1 MSQHLDK
8 KQQERFTSII
18 DELTVDSG
26 VKQTGLTIKGWGNI
40 VYRKDIE
47 RESDIS
53 EIKPE
58 ELEKLEEAVFN
69 PESSNNLIEISIY
82 SPATEEVFR
91 YENGKVNISHRYAN
105 QHRLEEAEE
114 KIEKEVVEEELHR
127 EKEAES
133 IQLLNQQKKIQYQ
146 ADLQAQQQADLQ
158 PDNNIKESSQDN
170 NKQPNNNQTYLD
182 KEFGYV
188 STDYYLKGASS
199 FGGEGA
205 ERITPSSIYMMG
217 EMGVDWNNVI
227 DKLSDK
233 KEATQPAPKIPPE
246 PTSPTHQ
253 EIQNQTIPNQSNMPL
268 SSSPQQQNWANL
280 SLDER
285 LKAIRAEYGISQQPS
300 PGEFQQQHFR
310 DRSR

>member
-1 MSQHLDK
+1 MSQYLNK
-8 KQQERFTSII
+8 EQQERLTRIVDEFT
-18 DELTVDSG
+18 VHSG
-26 VKQTGLTIKGWGNI
+26 VEQAGLTIKMDSNI
-40 VYRKDIE
+40 VFRQDVEGKIDI
-47 RESDIS
+47 DQ
-53 EIKPE
+53 IKPE
-58 ELEKLEEAVFN
+58 ELNKLGEAVFN
-69 PESSNNLIEISIY
+69 PESSKDLIECSIY
-82 SPATEEVFR
+82 IPGTEEVFR
-91 YENGKVNISHRYAN
+91 YQNGEVNISHRYAYQ
-105 QHRLEEAEE
+105 QHSSEVE
-114 KIEKEVVEEELHR
+114 KKVEEEVEEL
-127 EKEAES
+127 EEES
-133 IQLLNQQKKIQYQ
+133 EEESLQLLNQQHIQYQ
-146 ADLQAQQQADLQ
+146 EDLQLQQQADLQ
-158 PDNNIKESSQDN
+158 PENSTKGTSQDN
-170 NKQPNNNQTYLD
+170 NKQPNNNQIYLD

-233 KEATQPAPKIPPE
+233 KEATQLAPKIPPE

-253 EIQNQTIPNQSNMPL
+253 EIQNQTIPNQSNIPL

-285 LKAIRAEYGISQQPS
+285 LKAIREQYGINQQPS
-300 PGEFQQQHFR
+300 QGEFQQQRFR